1 MYEYLFRFFLF
12 KRTIVKLCL
21 SVICNDSSAE
31 RFLTLKEDYE
41 DVVFVNLP
49 QVTRIG
55 DNLILHPYQL
65 IVVETTKK

>member
-1 MYEYLFRFFLF
+1 MKALQ
-12 KRTIVKLCL
+12 K
-21 SVICNDSSAE
+21 

-41 DVVFVNLP
+41 EVVFVNLP

>member
-1 MYEYLFRFFLF
+1 MRKWFL
-12 KRTIVKLCL
+12 C
-21 SVICNDSSAE
+21 
-31 RFLTLKEDYE
+31 
-41 DVVFVNLP
+41 NLP